1 MRGAYRPVRTARCPQ
16 RARRAVRR
24 PMARDILIVDDEAD
38 IRMLIGGI
46 LSDEGYQTRAAG
58 DSASALAAVRT
69 RQPNLV
75 ILDVWLEGS
84 EPDGIDLLRN
94 IREEHPHV
102 PVVMISGPDN
112 LETNTEERREGKE

>member
-1 MRGAYRPVRTARCPQ
+1 
-16 RARRAVRR
+16 
-24 PMARDILIVDDEAD
+24 MARDILIVEDEAD

-84 EPDGIDLLRN
+84 EHDGIDLLRI
-94 IREEHPHV
+94 IREEHPLV
-102 PVVMISGPDN
+102 PVVMISGHGN
-112 LETNTEERREGKE
+112 IETAVAAIRDGAYAFIEKPFPTGRASWRDSVCKYV